1 MNCIILFTNLLAN
14 AAITSRC
21 AIIASGVYV
30 VLMLGI
36 IAPGPLTAQQEHVRY
51 GAFAH
56 YGINQQTLAFKE
68 FAPSAAI
75 QNFPNTNTQGI
86 QHFGVLAEFPIVSVF
101 GVGIRATFSQLSTN
115 FTSTGTP
122 IPSSIGS
129 PDASVRF
136 IQVSHNLETQISTI
150 DAEPYITIRPFGGL
164 VIYLG
169 ARAALS
175 LSSNFY
181 QFERMNDPINAAV
194 YETGTD
200 RRGEQ
205 RGAIPGLR
213 GFTPYLMGGLSYEI
227 PLDREGK
234 FILAPEAF
242 YSYNVGSMLS
252 AQDWRVNTI
261 RAGISFR
268 FAPFST
274 EQTVGFAPGQ
284 LTSTAPTPN
293 TTSTPQLRPSQNKA
307 NQLENLALSAKMLA
321 ITGVTASGEQIA
333 TPIVRIEEFLKINT
347 HPLLNM
353 VFFDEGSP
361 EIPGRY
367 KRIKSTERGRF
378 SLDNLVQ
385 LPALDI
391 YRNVLNVLG
400 RRMGLLPK
408 SRITLLGY
416 ADNAKEAND
425 TKLAQRRAEKARDYL
440 RDVWGIEPSRM
451 SIKTGTNTAATSTE
465 EADEQRRVE
474 IQTEQLELFDGLRS
488 SEVLRTITPPVIRM
502 RFDIESGA
510 GLKEWKLEA
519 VQSVGDK
526 VKTLKTVRGND
537 TYPETYEWSLG
548 AAPLDS
554 IPTSSGDIIVKL
566 EATDVTHRSTRA
578 PFAFLSTELLTVE
591 AKGRMGKPDEQYQEY
606 DIVPSSILS
615 TGSLEND
622 PAAQRIAGRIRMNL
636 KPDSRVSI
644 TGFSDTRTDAA
655 LAGLRAQS
663 AANMIGAS
671 DPVITNAGQTSIHDD
686 RTPEGRLYN
695 RTVRVEIRNPI
706 H

>member
-1 MNCIILFTNLLAN
+1 MNFTTFLTHAV
-14 AAITSRC
+14 TKSRRV
-21 AIIASGVYV
+21 IIAIVA
-30 VLMLGI
+30 LMLGTNNTT
-36 IAPGPLTAQQEHVRY
+36 PLAAQQEFIRY

-75 QNFPNTNTQGI
+75 QNFPNANTQAI
-86 QHFGVLAEFPIVSVF
+86 QHFGLLAEFPLVSVF
-101 GVGIRATFSQLSTN
+101 GIGLRATFSQLSTN

-164 VIYLG
+164 VIHLG
-169 ARAALS
+169 ARAAFG
-175 LSSNFY
+175 LSSSFY

-205 RGAIPGLR
+205 RGTIPGLR

-227 PLDREGK
+227 PLDRDGK

-242 YSYNVGSMLS
+242 YSYNLGSMLA

-261 RAGISFR
+261 RAGISLR
-268 FAPFST
+268 FAPFSS
-274 EQTVGFAPGQ
+274 EQTVGFTPGQ
-284 LTSTAPTPN
+284 LTNTATAPQN
-293 TTSTPQLRPSQNKA
+293 TSTPQQPRPTQNKA
-307 NQLENLALSAKMLA
+307 NQLENLALSAKMIA
-321 ITGVTASGEQIA
+321 ITGVAPSGEQTA

-347 HPLLNM
+347 HPVLNM

-367 KRIKSTERGRF
+367 KRIKSNERGRF

-385 LPALDI
+385 LQTLDM
-391 YRNVLNVLG
+391 YRHVLNVLG
-400 RRMGLLPK
+400 RRMALMPK
-408 SRITLLGY
+408 SRVTLLGY

-425 TKLAQRRAEKARDYL
+425 IKLAQRRAEKVRDYL
-440 RDVWGIEPSRM
+440 RDTWGIESSRM
-451 SIKTGTNTAATSTE
+451 SIKTGTNTAAISAE

-474 IQTEQLELFDGLRS
+474 IQTEQMELFDGLRS
-488 SEVLRTITPPVIRM
+488 SEVLRKINPPVIRM

-519 VQSVGDK
+519 VQSAGDK
-526 VKTLKTVRGND
+526 VKTLKTVHGKD

-554 IPTSSGDIIVKL
+554 LPTSAGDIIVKL
-566 EATDVTHRSTRA
+566 EATDVTNRSTRA

-591 AKGRMGKPDEQYQEY
+591 AKGRMGKPDEQYEEY
-606 DIVPSSILS
+606 DLVPSSILS

-622 PAAQRIAGRIRMNL
+622 PAAQRIAGRIRTNL

-655 LAGLRAQS
+655 LAGSRAQS

-671 DPVITNAGQTSIHDD
+671 DPAITNAGQTTIHDN

-695 RTVRVEIRNPI
+695 RMVRVEIRNPI